1 MAAKAEIYQSKDGWR
16 FRIKAGN
23 GEVVATGEA
32 YSSEDGAKKGVAA
45 VARAASEAVDGD
57 NIVTVEK

>member
-1 MAAKAEIYQSKDGWR
+1 MAAKAEIYESSKGWR

-23 GEVVATGEA
+23 GEIVAVGEEYA
-32 YSSEDGAKKGVAA
+32 TEDGAKKGVAA
-45 VARAASEAVDGD
+45 VARAVSEAIDQG

>member
-1 MAAKAEIYQSKDGWR
+1 MAAKAEIYESKDGWR

-32 YSSEDGAKKGVAA
+32 YSSQDGAKKGVEA
-45 VARAASEAVDGD
+45 VARAAAEAVKED
-57 NIVTVEK
+57 NIVVVD

>member
-1 MAAKAEIYQSKDGWR
+1 MAAKAEIYEAKDGWR

-32 YSSEDGAKKGVAA
+32 YSSEDGARKGV
-45 VARAASEAVDGD
+45 EAVQRAVNEAIDED
-57 NIVTVEK
+57 NIVNC

>member
-1 MAAKAEIYQSKDGWR
+1 MAAKAEIYEAKDGWR

-32 YSSEDGAKKGVAA
+32 YSSEDGAKKGVEA
-45 VARAASEAVDGD
+45 VARAVNEAIDED
-57 NIVTVEK
+57 NVAVVES

>member
-1 MAAKAEIYQSKDGWR
+1 MAAKAEIYEAKDGWR

-32 YSSEDGAKKGVAA
+32 YSSRDGAVKGVEA
-45 VARAASEAVDGD
+45 VARAASEAVEQD
-57 NIVTVEK
+57 NIVDAE

>member
-1 MAAKAEIYQSKDGWR
+1 MAAKAEIYEAKDGWR

-32 YSSEDGAKKGVAA
+32 YSSEDGARKGVDA
-45 VARAASEAVDGD
+45 VRRAVNEACDEENVVCVD
-57 NIVTVEK
+57 N

>member
-1 MAAKAEIYQSKDGWR
+1 MAAKAEIYEAKDGWR

-32 YSSEDGAKKGVAA
+32 YSSRDGAVKGVDA
-45 VARAASEAVDGD
+45 VRRAVNEAVDSD
-57 NIVTVEK
+57 NVVDA